1 MSGMILMTSNYRSR
15 VFLLG
20 VRFIPC
26 SSRTITGEFI
36 FGDRSTLKTV
46 GGWGSWYHATHRKS

>member
-1 MSGMILMTSNYRSR
+1 MSEMILMTSNYRPR

-26 SSRTITGEFI
+26 SSRTITG
-36 FGDRSTLKTV
+36 
-46 GGWGSWYHATHRKS
+46 